1 MLICL
6 FVKLERKRFNFAYDF
21 CHLPLVYRQKYAGKL
36 YTIKFYRAVEFYR
49 PVKKFTTSLP
59 AGKMIYRWFTGR

>member
-6 FVKLERKRFNFAYDF
+6 FVKLERKRFNLAYDC

-36 YTIKFYRAVEFYR
+36 YTIKFYRVVEF
-49 PVKKFTTSLP
+49 
-59 AGKMIYRWFTGR
+59 